1 MKVSARNVFEGKIS
15 ALTNGAVNAELEIT
29 TPAGDR
35 IVAIVTEASVRSLGL
50 AVGKV
55 AMAFV
60 KAPWV
65 IVMAG
70 GDSGVRFSAR
80 NQLAGTVDQ
89 VTAGAVNSSVAI
101 KLKSGAL
108 VHAVVTNDAVSE
120 LGLVP
125 GAAAIAMIKASH
137 VVVGVPA

>member
-1 MKVSARNVFEGKIS
+1 MKISARNVFEGKIS

-29 TPAGDR
+29 TAAGDR
-35 IVAIVTEASVRSLGL
+35 IVAVVTEASVRSLGL
-50 AVGKV
+50 AVGKT
-55 AMAFV
+55 ALAFV

-70 GDSGVRFSAR
+70 DNGVRFSAR

-89 VTAGAVNSSVAI
+89 ITPGAINSSVTI

-108 VHAVVTNDAVSE
+108 VHAVVTNDAVSDLE
-120 LGLVP
+120 LAP
-125 GAAAIAMIKASH
+125 GTPAVALIKASH
-137 VVVGVPA
+137 IVVGVPA

>member
-1 MKVSARNVFEGKIS
+1 MKVSARNVFEGKIT
-15 ALTNGAVNAELEIT
+15 ALTKGAVNAELEIST
-29 TPAGDR
+29 AAGDR
-35 IVAIVTEASVRSLGL
+35 IVAIVTEASVRSLEL
-50 AVGKV
+50 AVGKA

-65 IVMAG
+65 IVMA

-89 VTAGAVNSSVAI
+89 VTPGAVNSSVTI
-101 KLKSGAL
+101 KLKSGAR
-108 VHAVVTNDAVSE
+108 VHAVVTNDAVAE

-125 GAAAIAMIKASH
+125 GAVAIAMIKASH

>member
-1 MKVSARNVFEGKIS
+1 MKISARNVFEGKIS

-29 TPAGDR
+29 TVAGDR
-35 IVAIVTEASVRSLGL
+35 IVAVVTEASVRSLGL
-50 AVGKV
+50 AVGKT
-55 AMAFV
+55 ALAFV

-70 GDSGVRFSAR
+70 DNGVRFSAR

-89 VTAGAVNSSVAI
+89 ITPGAINSSVTI

-108 VHAVVTNDAVSE
+108 VHAVVTNDAVSDLE
-120 LGLVP
+120 LAP
-125 GAAAIAMIKASH
+125 GTPAVALIKASH
-137 VVVGVPA
+137 IVVGVPA

>member
-1 MKVSARNVFEGKIS
+1 MKISARNVFEGKIS
-15 ALTNGAVNAELEIT
+15 ALTQGAVNAELEIT
-29 TPAGDR
+29 TAAGDR
-35 IVAIVTEASVRSLGL
+35 IVAIVTEASVRSLDL

-55 AMAFV
+55 ALAFV

-70 GDSGVRFSAR
+70 DAGVRFSAR

-89 VTAGAVNSSVAI
+89 VTPGAVNSSVTI
-101 KLKSGAL
+101 KLKSGAR
-108 VHAVVTNDAVSE
+108 VHAVVTNDAVAD